1 VKGQTFLRAIPQ
13 EVIPMKRNDGFS
25 RVFLLTAAVGLGL
38 LWSPL
43 PGWSQDFPNK
53 PITIY
58 CGFEAGATT
67 DLTARALAEEGQKV
81 LGVPVVVENKAGGG
95 STVAASL
102 VASKKPDGYTLAVVA
117 SSALDIRHLML
128 APPYNPGKDFT
139 FLLVYGNYVGGI
151 CVLTESPFK
160 TLKDLE
166 EHARKNPGMVSYSSS
181 GIGANQQLA
190 VDYWAKQARINIK
203 HVPFK
208 GGAPA
213 CTALIGKHVDFTA
226 GAGIHLNYVKQGI
239 FRELAATSAERRD
252 PEFPD
257 IPILKDLGYKDL
269 PPQEY
274 ILVAPKGLPDP
285 ISKKLEDGFG
295 KAVQSAEFKKYLKT
309 LSVPFSFKDRRQL
322 EAEFPKVYQFYSQVM
337 NELGVKTKK

>member
-1 VKGQTFLRAIPQ
+1 MVPFLFLFTLFCP
-13 EVIPMKRNDGFS
+13 VLGF
-25 RVFLLTAAVGLGL
+25 
-38 LWSPL
+38 
-43 PGWSQDFPNK
+43 SQDFPTK

-67 DLTARALAEEGQKV
+67 DLTARALAEAGQKI

-117 SSALDIRHLML
+117 SSAMDVRHIML
-128 APPYNPGKDFT
+128 APPYNPAKDFT
-139 FLLVYGNYVGGI
+139 FLMVYGNYVGGI
-151 CVLTESPFK
+151 CVLKESPFK
-160 TLKDLE
+160 TLNDLLD
-166 EHARKNPGMVSYSSS
+166 HARKNPGALSYSSS

-190 VDYWAKQARINIK
+190 VDYLAKQAKVSFK

-213 CTALIGKHVDFTA
+213 STALIGKHVDFTA

-239 FRELAATSAERRD
+239 FRMLAVTSAEERD

-257 IPILKDLGYKDL
+257 VPSLKDLGYQDL
-269 PPQEY
+269 PPQQY
-274 ILVAPKGLPDP
+274 LLLAPKGLPAP
-285 ISKKLEDGFG
+285 ISKKLEDSFRQ
-295 KAVQSAEFKKYLKT
+295 AVHSAEFKKVMKN

-322 EAEFPKVYQFYSQVM
+322 EADFPGTYKFYADLLK
-337 NELGVKTKK
+337 EIGIKTKE

>member
-1 VKGQTFLRAIPQ
+1 MRSQKNILRGITVPFLFLFTLFCPLI
-13 EVIPMKRNDGFS
+13 GF
-25 RVFLLTAAVGLGL
+25 
-38 LWSPL
+38 
-43 PGWSQDFPNK
+43 SQDFPTK

-67 DLTARALAEEGQKV
+67 DLTARALAEAGQKIF
-81 LGVPVVVENKAGGG
+81 GVPVVVENKAGGG

-117 SSALDIRHLML
+117 SSAMDVRHIML
-128 APPYNPGKDFT
+128 APPYNPAKDFT
-139 FLLVYGNYVGGI
+139 FLMVYGNYVGGI
-151 CVLTESPFK
+151 CVLKESPFK
-160 TLKDLE
+160 TLNDLLD
-166 EHARKNPGMVSYSSS
+166 HARKNPGSLSYSSS

-190 VDYWAKQARINIK
+190 VDYLAKQAKVSFK

-213 CTALIGKHVDFTA
+213 STALIGKHVDFTA

-239 FRELAATSAERRD
+239 FRMLAVTSAEERD

-257 IPILKDLGYKDL
+257 VPSLKDLGYQDL
-269 PPQEY
+269 PPQQY
-274 ILVAPKGLPDP
+274 LLLAPKGLPAP
-285 ISKKLEDGFG
+285 ISKKLEDSFRQ
-295 KAVQSAEFKKYLKT
+295 AVHSAEFKKVMKN

-322 EAEFPKVYQFYSQVM
+322 EADFPGTYKFYDDLLK
-337 NELGVKTKK
+337 EIGIKTKK

>member
-1 VKGQTFLRAIPQ
+1 MRKKNFVSGTYISTVASILVLFL
-13 EVIPMKRNDGFS
+13 FS
-25 RVFLLTAAVGLGL
+25 AQ
-38 LWSPL
+38 
-43 PGWSQDFPNK
+43 GWSQDFPNK

-67 DLTARALAEEGQKV
+67 DLTARAMAEAGQKV

-102 VASKKPDGYTLAVVA
+102 LASKKADGYTLAVVA
-117 SSALDIRHLML
+117 SSALDVRHLML

-151 CVLTESPFK
+151 CVLKESPFMN
-160 TLKDLE
+160 LRDLE
-166 EHARKNPGMVSYSSS
+166 EHARKNPGTLSYSSS

-190 VDYWAKQARINIK
+190 VEYWAKQAQVAIK
-203 HVPFK
+203 HVPYK

-239 FRELAATSAERRD
+239 FRMLVVTSAEGRD
-252 PEFPD
+252 PDFPD
-257 IPILKDLGYKDL
+257 VPTLKDLGYKDL
-269 PPQEY
+269 PPQQY
-274 ILVAPKGLPDP
+274 ILLAPQGLPAP
-285 ISKKLEDGFG
+285 VSKKLEDGFRQ
-295 KAVQSAEFKKYLKT
+295 AVYSAEFKNNLKN

-322 EAEFPKVYQFYSQVM
+322 EAEFQKTYDFYIQVM
-337 NELGVKTKK
+337 KDVGLKIKK

>member
-1 VKGQTFLRAIPQ
+1 MSHQRSFFVMTIWSLLIIFL
-13 EVIPMKRNDGFS
+13 F
-25 RVFLLTAAVGLGL
+25 
-38 LWSPL
+38 PL
-43 PGWSQDFPNK
+43 QASSQDFPNK

-67 DLTARALAEEGQKV
+67 DLTARALAEEGQKI

-102 VASKKPDGYTLAVVA
+102 VASKKPDGYTLAVIA
-117 SSALDIRHLML
+117 SSALDTRHLML
-128 APPYNPGKDFT
+128 DVPYDPFKDFT
-139 FLLVYGNYVGGI
+139 FIQAYGNYVGGI
-151 CVLTESPFK
+151 CVKKESPFK
-160 TLKDLE
+160 TVNDLLE
-166 EHARKNPGMVSYSSS
+166 YARKNPGALSYSSS

-190 VDYWAKQARINIK
+190 VEYLAKQANVKIK

-213 CTALIGKHVDFTA
+213 CTALIGGHVDFTA

-239 FRELAATSAERRD
+239 FRMLAVTSTDKRD
-252 PEFPD
+252 PDFPD
-257 IPILKDLGYKDL
+257 VPALKDLGYQDL

-274 ILVAPKGLPDP
+274 LLVGPKGLPDR
-285 ISKKLEDGFG
+285 IFKKLEAGFRQ
-295 KAVQSAEFKKYLKT
+295 AAYSPEFQKSLKN

-322 EAEFPKVYQFYSQVM
+322 EAELPKNYQLYTQ
-337 NELGVKTKK
+337 LLKDIGIKTRK

>member
-1 VKGQTFLRAIPQ
+1 MRSQKNILRGIMVPFLFLFTLFCP
-13 EVIPMKRNDGFS
+13 VLGF
-25 RVFLLTAAVGLGL
+25 
-38 LWSPL
+38 
-43 PGWSQDFPNK
+43 SQDFPTK

-67 DLTARALAEEGQKV
+67 DLTARALAEAGQKI

-117 SSALDIRHLML
+117 SSAMDVRHIML
-128 APPYNPGKDFT
+128 APPYNPAKDFT
-139 FLLVYGNYVGGI
+139 FLMVYGNYVGGI
-151 CVLTESPFK
+151 CVLKESPFK
-160 TLKDLE
+160 TLNDLLD
-166 EHARKNPGMVSYSSS
+166 HARKNPGALSYSSS

-190 VDYWAKQARINIK
+190 VDYLAKQAKVSFK

-213 CTALIGKHVDFTA
+213 STALIGKHVDFTA

-239 FRELAATSAERRD
+239 FRMLAVTSAEERD

-257 IPILKDLGYKDL
+257 VPSLKDLGYQDL
-269 PPQEY
+269 PPQQY
-274 ILVAPKGLPDP
+274 LLLAPKGLPAP
-285 ISKKLEDGFG
+285 ISKKLEDSFRQ
-295 KAVQSAEFKKYLKT
+295 AVHSAEFKKVMKN

-322 EAEFPKVYQFYSQVM
+322 EADFPGTYKFYADLLK
-337 NELGVKTKK
+337 EIGIKTKE

>member
-1 VKGQTFLRAIPQ
+1 MRSQKNILRGIMVPFLFLFTLFCP
-13 EVIPMKRNDGFS
+13 VLGF
-25 RVFLLTAAVGLGL
+25 
-38 LWSPL
+38 
-43 PGWSQDFPNK
+43 SQDFPTK

-67 DLTARALAEEGQKV
+67 DLTARALAEAGQKI

-117 SSALDIRHLML
+117 SSAMDVRHIML
-128 APPYNPGKDFT
+128 APPYNPAKDFT
-139 FLLVYGNYVGGI
+139 FLMVYGNYVGGI
-151 CVLTESPFK
+151 CVLKESPFK
-160 TLKDLE
+160 TLNDLLD
-166 EHARKNPGMVSYSSS
+166 HARKNPGSLSYSSS

-190 VDYWAKQARINIK
+190 VDYLAKQAKVSFK

-213 CTALIGKHVDFTA
+213 STALIGKHVDFTA

-239 FRELAATSAERRD
+239 FRMLAVTSAEQRD

-257 IPILKDLGYKDL
+257 VPSLKDLGYQDL
-269 PPQEY
+269 PPQQY
-274 ILVAPKGLPDP
+274 LLLAPKGLPAP
-285 ISKKLEDGFG
+285 ISKKLEDNFRQ
-295 KAVQSAEFKKYLKT
+295 AVHSAEFKKVMKN

-322 EAEFPKVYQFYSQVM
+322 EADFPGTYKFYADLLK
-337 NELGVKTKK
+337 EIGIKTKE

>member
-1 VKGQTFLRAIPQ
+1 MRKKNFVSKGAP
-13 EVIPMKRNDGFS
+13 
-25 RVFLLTAAVGLGL
+25 LTAALIFL
-38 LWSPL
+38 LLLFSAQ
-43 PGWSQDFPNK
+43 GWSQDFPNK

-102 VASKKPDGYTLAVVA
+102 LASKKADGYTLAVVA
-117 SSALDIRHLML
+117 SSALDVRHLML

-151 CVLTESPFK
+151 CVLKESPFMK
-160 TLKDLE
+160 LKDLE
-166 EHARKNPGMVSYSSS
+166 EHARKNPGTLSYSSS

-190 VDYWAKQARINIK
+190 VEYWAKQAHINIK
-203 HVPFK
+203 HVPYK

-213 CTALIGKHVDFTA
+213 CTALLGKHVDFTA

-239 FRELAATSAERRD
+239 FRMLAVTSAEARD
-252 PEFPD
+252 PDFPD
-257 IPILKDLGYKDL
+257 VPTLKDLGYKDL
-269 PPQEY
+269 PPQQY
-274 ILVAPKGLPDP
+274 ILLAPKGLPAP
-285 ISKKLEDGFG
+285 ISKKLEDGFRQ
-295 KAVQSAEFKKYLKT
+295 AVHSAEFKKSLKN
-309 LSVPFSFKDRRQL
+309 LSVPFSFKDRREL
-322 EAEFPKVYQFYSQVM
+322 EAEFPKTYEFYGQVM
-337 NELGVKTKK
+337 KDLGLKTKK

>member
-1 VKGQTFLRAIPQ
+1 MRSQKNILRGIMVPFLFLFTLFCPLI
-13 EVIPMKRNDGFS
+13 GF
-25 RVFLLTAAVGLGL
+25 
-38 LWSPL
+38 
-43 PGWSQDFPNK
+43 SQDFPTK

-67 DLTARALAEEGQKV
+67 DLTARALAEAGQKI

-117 SSALDIRHLML
+117 SSAMDVRHIML
-128 APPYNPGKDFT
+128 APPYNPAKDFT
-139 FLLVYGNYVGGI
+139 FLMVYGNYVGGI
-151 CVLTESPFK
+151 CVLKESPFK
-160 TLKDLE
+160 TLNDLLD
-166 EHARKNPGMVSYSSS
+166 HARKNPGSLSYSSS

-190 VDYWAKQARINIK
+190 VDYLAKQAKVSFK

-213 CTALIGKHVDFTA
+213 STALIGKHVDFTA

-239 FRELAATSAERRD
+239 FRMLAVTSAEQRD

-257 IPILKDLGYKDL
+257 VPSLKDLGYQDL
-269 PPQEY
+269 PPQQY
-274 ILVAPKGLPDP
+274 LLLAPKGLPAP
-285 ISKKLEDGFG
+285 ISKKLEDSFRQ
-295 KAVQSAEFKKYLKT
+295 AVHSAEFKKVMKN

-322 EAEFPKVYQFYSQVM
+322 EADFPGTYKFYADLLK
-337 NELGVKTKK
+337 EIGIKTKE

>member
-1 VKGQTFLRAIPQ
+1 MKNQKNFLGGILLTFLFLFTLFCPG
-13 EVIPMKRNDGFS
+13 EGFS
-25 RVFLLTAAVGLGL
+25 QA
-38 LWSPL
+38 
-43 PGWSQDFPNK
+43 FPDK

-58 CGFEAGATT
+58 CGFAAGATT
-67 DLTARALAEEGQKV
+67 DLTARALAEEGQKI

-102 VASKKPDGYTLAVVA
+102 VASKNPDGYTLAVVA
-117 SSALDIRHLML
+117 SSAMDIRHSML
-128 APPYNPGKDFT
+128 APPYNPAKDFT
-139 FLLVYGNYVGGI
+139 FLMVYGNYVGGI
-151 CVLTESPFK
+151 CVLKESPFK
-160 TLKDLE
+160 TLNDLLD
-166 EHARKNPGMVSYSSS
+166 HARKNPGALSYSSS

-190 VDYWAKQARINIK
+190 VDYLARQAKVIFK

-239 FRELAATSAERRD
+239 FRMLAVTSAEQRD

-257 IPILKDLGYKDL
+257 VPSLKDLGYQDL
-269 PPQEY
+269 PPQQY
-274 ILVAPKGLPDP
+274 LLIAPPRLPAP
-285 ISKKLEDGFG
+285 ISKKLEDSFR
-295 KAVQSAEFKKYLKT
+295 KAVHSAEFKTVMKN

-322 EAEFPKVYQFYSQVM
+322 EADFPGTYKFYADLLKEM
-337 NELGVKTKK
+337 GIEKEKTK

>member
-1 VKGQTFLRAIPQ
+1 MSHQRSFFVMTIWSLLIIFL
-13 EVIPMKRNDGFS
+13 F
-25 RVFLLTAAVGLGL
+25 
-38 LWSPL
+38 PL
-43 PGWSQDFPNK
+43 QASSQDFPNK

-67 DLTARALAEEGQKV
+67 DLTARALAEEGQKI

-102 VASKKPDGYTLAVVA
+102 VASKKPDGYTLAVIA
-117 SSALDIRHLML
+117 SSALDTRHLML
-128 APPYNPGKDFT
+128 DVPYDPFKDFT
-139 FLLVYGNYVGGI
+139 FIQAYGNYVGGI
-151 CVLTESPFK
+151 CVKKESPFK
-160 TLKDLE
+160 TVNDLLE
-166 EHARKNPGMVSYSSS
+166 YARKNPGALSYSSS

-190 VDYWAKQARINIK
+190 VEYLAKQANVKIK

-213 CTALIGKHVDFTA
+213 CTALIGGHVDFTA

-239 FRELAATSAERRD
+239 FRMLAVTSTDKRD
-252 PEFPD
+252 PDFPD
-257 IPILKDLGYKDL
+257 VPALKDLGYQDL

-274 ILVAPKGLPDP
+274 LLVGPKGLPDLVF
-285 ISKKLEDGFG
+285 KKLEAGFRQ
-295 KAVQSAEFKKYLKT
+295 AAYSPEFQKSLKN

-322 EAEFPKVYQFYSQVM
+322 EAELPKNYQLYTHLLK
-337 NELGVKTKK
+337 EIGIKTRK

>member
-1 VKGQTFLRAIPQ
+1 
-13 EVIPMKRNDGFS
+13 MKRNDGFS
-25 RVFLLTAAVGLGL
+25 GLVSLAAALILGL
-38 LWSPL
+38 LLL
-43 PGWSQDFPNK
+43 PAQGWSQDFPNK

-102 VASKKPDGYTLAVVA
+102 LASKKPDGYTLAVVA

-190 VDYWAKQARINIK
+190 VDYWAKQAQINIK

-239 FRELAATSAERRD
+239 FRELAATSAEHRD

-269 PPQEY
+269 PPQQY
-274 ILVAPKGLPDP
+274 ILLAPKGLPDP
-285 ISKKLEDGFG
+285 VSKKLEDGFG

-322 EAEFPKVYQFYSQVM
+322 EAEFPKEYQFYSQIM